1 MANGYT
7 RGTVVDAVVVRH
19 RPFGM
24 MVEMPNGEVG
34 LLEPEYA
41 EPVWRDTDGWYPDG
55 TRLRVVVL
63 GYTTPGPGKFQPAQL
78 RLASAPHI
86 IDAIGNP

>member
-1 MANGYT
+1 M
-7 RGTVVDAVVVRH
+7 VRH

-55 TRLRVVVL
+55 TCLRVVVL
-63 GYTTPGPGKFQPAQL
+63 GYTTPGPASPVPAQL
-78 RLASAPHI
+78 RLASAPNI
-86 IDAIGNP
+86 IEATRNP